1 MLEVS
6 IDGAAMPLEASER
19 VWLGKYELL
28 HRLGAGGMAELF
40 IARTIAIHGFEKLVA
55 LKRVLQQHAGNERL
69 IEMLLSEA
77 RLAATLHHPNIVQVY
92 DVGEDEG
99 THFFTMEYI
108 RGKDLRRLI
117 RAAHKAGTWLPLEH
131 LINIIIHAAAGLQ
144 YAHEQKTPDG
154 RPLNIV
160 HRDISPSNIIVSYDG
175 AIKIVDFG
183 IAKATTETQVNAM
196 GALKGKI
203 PYMSPEQC
211 RGQRVD
217 HRSDIFSLGIILWEL
232 SLGKRLFTNKK
243 GMDLVQHI
251 AHNPAPKPSTFK
263 PDFPKDLEQIVM
275 RALAHDPAQRYQTA
289 RDFEIDLEEFA
300 RERRLSISQARLG
313 NFMRDL
319 FADKIA
325 EEESAIQEYLANNEA
340 TPPPIEKNTG
350 AVPSVQYTQ
359 ALQALD
365 QEEALRR
372 VLYDDEPAP
381 APAWRKLLPFAAIG
395 AALILILAALLSG
408 EPPTATARAHK
419 PSSGEDASWDD
430 DLMSNKPTVAPE
442 PRTIVVAG
450 DDDAEDDADA
460 AAESAATAAATTT
473 TKKRRKKKRTK
484 KKPAELPANWDPNSP
499 LPPPK

>member
-1 MLEVS
+1 VLEVS
-6 IDGAAMPLEASER
+6 IDGAVMPLEASER

-55 LKRVLQQHAGNERL
+55 LKRVLQQHANNERL

-92 DVGEDEG
+92 DVGEDDG

-131 LINIIIHAAAGLQ
+131 LINIIIHAAAGLH

-154 RPLNIV
+154 RPLNVV

-211 RGQRVD
+211 RGEPLDR
-217 HRSDIFSLGIILWEL
+217 RSDIFSLGIILWEL

-251 AHNPAPKPSTFK
+251 ARNPAPKPSTFK
-263 PDFPKDLEQIVM
+263 PDYPKDLEQIVM

-289 RDFEIDLEEFA
+289 RDLELDLEEFA
-300 RERRLSISQARLG
+300 RERRLAISQARLG

-319 FADKIA
+319 FAATIA
-325 EEESAIQEYLANNEA
+325 EEEAAIQEYLANNEA
-340 TPPPIEKNTG
+340 TPPPIEKTTG
-350 AVPSVQYTQ
+350 AAPSLQYTQ

-381 APAWRKLLPFAAIG
+381 PPAWRKALPFAAIG
-395 AALILILAALLSG
+395 AALLLILAALLSG
-408 EPPTATARAHK
+408 EPTPTTRAHK

-430 DLMSNKPTVAPE
+430 DLLSNKPTVAPE
-442 PRTIVVAG
+442 PRTIVVAS
-450 DDDAEDDADA
+450 DDAPETDA
-460 AAESAATAAATTT
+460 EAATDSAAATPTT
-473 TKKRRKKKRTK
+473 AKKRRKKRKKKR
-484 KKPAELPANWDPNSP
+484 KPAELPANWDPNSP